1 MNKKRRAVPGVHP
14 YDGPAGGWG
23 ALKATAIAVRTQM
36 DALDAPATLLRTNQ
50 PDGFD
55 CPGCAWPDKEHKS
68 TFQFCENGAK
78 AVTWEATSK
87 RVTAEFLAANTVS
100 SLLAK
105 SDFELEGYGRLT
117 DPLVYDRAS
126 DTLRPVSWERAF
138 ARIGEIVSRMQPDE
152 VEFYTSGR
160 ASNEAAYLFQL
171 YARELGTNNF
181 PDCSNMCHEATSVGL
196 PQSIGIGKGT
206 VSLDDFEQT
215 ELVIS
220 IGHNPGTNHPRM
232 MGTLHELSRRGV
244 PIIVLN
250 PLKERAL
257 ERFAD
262 PQNVIEM
269 ATYSSTNIASTYFQ
283 VKAGGDAAALKG
295 IAKALLQMDD
305 DLDNVLDGAFI
316 AEHTQNFPAF
326 ADDLR
331 LTRWHD
337 IERES
342 GLTRDDLQRVAAA
355 YAKSN
360 ATIVTY
366 GMGITQHNKGTSNV
380 RLIADLLLMRGN
392 IGKPGAGICPLRGH
406 SNVQGNRTVGI
417 TEKPSASFLANLQKE
432 FGFVPPQAHGHDA
445 VKALE
450 AMIAGKSKALLCL
463 GGNFAVA
470 MPDRQQAFPA
480 MQGLELSV
488 HVGTKLNRSHLLVA
502 KETYILPCLGRT
514 ELDIQESGRQS
525 ITVEDSMSMVHASS
539 GKLKP
544 ASPQLRSEPAIVAGM
559 AMATL
564 ANSKVDWLALVANYD
579 RIRELIERTVPGFE
593 NYNQRICHPGGFRMP
608 LPPTER
614 VWPTPTGKA
623 MFSVFHG
630 VHENVQVDGEDVMRL
645 VTLRSHDQYNTTI
658 YALDDR
664 YRGVF
669 GRRDVL
675 FMNEQD
681 MANMGLE
688 HGDRVDISTA
698 LPDSHQRLED
708 ITVVAY
714 SIAPGTVGA
723 YYPEANVLVPLNYLD
738 QESGTPSYKSVPI
751 RLTLRSKEILPVAGL
766 R

>member
-1 MNKKRRAVPGVHP
+1 MTNKRRAVPGVHP

-36 DALDAPATLLRTNQ
+36 DAFEAPATLLRTNQ

-78 AVTWEATSK
+78 AVTWEATTK
-87 RVTAEFLAANTVS
+87 RVTPAFLAANTVS

-117 DPLVYDRAS
+117 HPLVYDRDS
-126 DTLRPVSWERAF
+126 DTLRPVAWEQAF
-138 ARIGEIVSRMQPDE
+138 ARIGEILRGLQPDE

-160 ASNEAAYLFQL
+160 ASNEAAWLFQL
-171 YARELGTNNF
+171 FAREYGTNNF
-181 PDCSNMCHEATSVGL
+181 PDCSNMCHESTSVGL

-206 VSLDDFEQT
+206 VSLDDFDQT

-244 PIIVLN
+244 PIIVFN
-250 PLKERAL
+250 PLRERAL

-262 PQNVIEM
+262 PQNVMEM
-269 ATYSSTNIASTYFQ
+269 ATRRSTPIASTYYQ
-283 VKAGGDAAALKG
+283 VRAGGDAAALKG
-295 IAKALLQMDD
+295 IAKALLQ
-305 DLDNVLDGAFI
+305 LEEEQGNVLDHAFI
-316 AEHTQNFPAF
+316 AQHTQGFTAF
-326 ADDLR
+326 ADDLHA
-331 LTRWHD
+331 TRWQD
-337 IERES
+337 IEQES
-342 GLTRDDLQRVAAA
+342 GLTRESLTQVAAA
-355 YAKSN
+355 YAKSR

-417 TEKPSASFLANLQKE
+417 SEKPSAAFLDSLQRVM
-432 FGFVPPQAHGHDA
+432 GITPPRHHGHDA

-450 AMIAGKSKALLCL
+450 AMIAGDAKALICL

-470 MPDRQQAFPA
+470 MPDHERAFPA
-480 MQGLELSV
+480 MRGLELSV
-488 HVGTKLNRSHLLVA
+488 HVGTKLNRSHLLTA
-502 KETYILPCLGRT
+502 KETFILPCLGRT
-514 ELDIQESGRQS
+514 ELDLQASGRQS

-544 ASPQLRSEPAIVAGM
+544 ASPMLRSEPAIVAGL
-559 AMATL
+559 AKATL
-564 ANSKVDWLALVANYD
+564 PASKVDWQYLVEDYD
-579 RIRELIERTVPGFE
+579 RIRDLIEQTIPGFE
-593 NYNQRICHPGGFRMP
+593 NYNQRIRHPGGFRMP

-614 VWPTPTGKA
+614 IWPTATGKA
-623 MFSVFHG
+623 MFSVFKG
-630 VHENVQVDGEDVMRL
+630 VHENVVVEGEDVMRL

-658 YALDDR
+658 YAMDDR
-664 YRGVF
+664 YPWRLWPPRRAVYERAGY
-669 GRRDVL
+669 GRPGSGAWRSGRYSYRAAGKRAD
-675 FMNEQD
+675 
-681 MANMGLE
+681 AGRY
-688 HGDRVDISTA
+688 HG
-698 LPDSHQRLED
+698 
-708 ITVVAY
+708 
-714 SIAPGTVGA
+714 G
-723 YYPEANVLVPLNYLD
+723 
-738 QESGTPSYKSVPI
+738 
-751 RLTLRSKEILPVAGL
+751 GL
-766 R
+766 RHCAGHRRRLLSGSQRAGAAELSR

>member
-117 DPLVYDRAS
+117 EPLVYDRAS
-126 DTLRPVSWERAF
+126 DTLRPVSWDRAF

-160 ASNEAAYLFQL
+160 ASNEAAWLFQL

-206 VSLDDFEQT
+206 VSLDDFDKT

-305 DLDNVLDGAFI
+305 DLDNVLDSAFI

-326 ADDLR
+326 AQDLR
-331 LTRWHD
+331 LTSWHD

-417 TEKPSASFLANLQKE
+417 TEKPSASFLANLQRE

-450 AMIAGKSKALLCL
+450 AMIEGKSKVLLCL

-470 MPDRQQAFPA
+470 MPDHQRAFPA
-480 MQGLELSV
+480 MQRLELSV
-488 HVGTKLNRSHLLVA
+488 HVGTKLNRSHLLMA

-514 ELDIQESGRQS
+514 ELDLQESGRQS

-544 ASPQLRSEPAIVAGM
+544 ASGQLRSEPAIVAGM

-593 NYNQRICHPGGFRMP
+593 NYNQRIRHPGGFRMP

-614 VWPTPTGKA
+614 IWPTPTGKA
-623 MFSVFHG
+623 MFSVFDG

-681 MANMGLE
+681 MENMGLE

-698 LPDSHQRLED
+698 LPDSHQRLEN

-751 RLTLRSKEILPVAGL
+751 RLTLRSKEILPLAGM